1 MFLLISLFLFFF
13 VIKLLQY
20 VFMEILAN
28 GQRSDVPTSVTRD
41 ASSIDTS
48 SLGTPDAEY
57 LSSGCDIDTAFTG
70 MCPFSLPSIRVHGCD
85 EKGEELMNSPELGNW
100 YHTMWGLGGCG

>member
-1 MFLLISLFLFFF
+1 MSLLISLFLFLF
-13 VIKLLQY
+13 VKEHLRH
-20 VFMEILAN
+20 VFMEIFAN
-28 GQRSDVPTSVTRD
+28 EQRSDVPTAVTRD

-70 MCPFSLPSIRVHGCD
+70 MSPFPLHTSECGTLRWAD
-85 EKGEELMNSPELGNW
+85 E
-100 YHTMWGLGGCG
+100 

>member
-28 GQRSDVPTSVTRD
+28 GQRSDVPSSVTRD

-70 MCPFSLPSIRVHGCD
+70 MSPFQCHPFESRA
-85 EKGEELMNSPELGNW
+85 M
-100 YHTMWGLGGCG
+100 MR